1 MSRPNPRE
9 VGNVIDELANALQG
23 AVGLI
28 ALIRL
33 QTQTAMADVVKVE
46 AAVGRAASVLRR
58 LQPAARREH

>member
-9 VGNVIDELANALQG
+9 LRNVIDEFANALQA

-33 QTQTAMADVVKVE
+33 QTQTTMADVVKVE
-46 AAVGRAASVLRR
+46 AAIGRAASALRR
-58 LQPAARREH
+58 LQPAARRDR